1 MKKYVLLLI
10 LPILF
15 VMASC
20 EDFIEIDQPDVV
32 EQDQNFEDLQTVRSS
47 IMGIYS
53 VFAGTVES
61 QFLAGEVRADLVNAT
76 PGANY
81 FIREFNTSSFSPSNP
96 YISPKPYYK
105 IIVNAN
111 EILGQIDKTLSS
123 GAIDT
128 SEYYGLRGELLSMR
142 AWANLEMLKMYGK
155 CKYITS
161 PMDEMGTP
169 TGGYLEKDSV
179 LSLILT
185 DLEEADALY
194 VGVNKAEWERV
205 RISRFYINVL
215 LGEAYLEKGMFRK
228 AADKFFEVIRKGD
241 DRFGPAGT
249 DVAYYHKFKLT
260 SKFANDNWKKIFY
273 KNWIGVGAYEEYLF
287 YIGFSSQYDQ
297 TNKLQ
302 DWTASSHGSYQ
313 VKPSDWITGQLND
326 LDDPYRGMGVS
337 IKKDWDHNLI
347 INKYN
352 ISRADF
358 DKSLQFYGNNPD
370 GLEAIYDEVIANLRA
385 KYNAYNKRKSIFD
398 IPSII
403 IREDLKNVKKI
414 KKTDIWSSKKNWH
427 LPQDGK
433 KNIIKYERKL
443 PAVPATYILFA
454 EYLVYPDD
462 STVGLQMLVYIFY
475 KDGSHNTFIDNSFVK
490 DGKWHKHKI
499 TAETNPKKLPERIV
513 CKLANHKKG
522 TKIKHLKIRD
532 VSLLRVINPKQKK
545 LPPSVK

>member
-1 MKKYVLLLI
+1 MKKYILLLI

-20 EDFIEIDQPDVV
+20 EDFIDVDQPDVV

-47 IMGIYS
+47 LMGIYS
-53 VFAGTVES
+53 VFAGTVEN

-111 EILGQIDKTLSS
+111 EILGQIDKTLLS

-179 LSLILT
+179 LSLILN
-185 DLEEADALY
+185 DLEEADTLY

-205 RISRFYINVL
+205 RISRYYINVL

-273 KNWIGVGAYEEYLF
+273 KNWLGVGAYEEYLF

-313 VKPSDWITGQLND
+313 VKPSNWITGQLND

-337 IKKDWDHNLI
+337 IKKDWDHNII

-352 ISRADF
+352 ISRAAGIGDA
-358 DKSLQFYGNNPD
+358 
-370 GLEAIYDEVIANLRA
+370 GLIVNRAAKVHLMLAECYNRLGETDSALMIINKGIDLGSGYSTLGVRGRVALPAITPADTIVDENLT
-385 KYNAYNKRKSIFD
+385 NWV
-398 IPSII
+398 
-403 IREDLKNVKKI
+403 EDLILDEGARELAFEGYRWYDLVRI
-414 KKTDIWSSKKNWH
+414 
-427 LPQDGK
+427 
-433 KNIIKYERKL
+433 
-443 PAVPATYILFA
+443 ATRRN
-454 EYLVYPDD
+454 D
-462 STVGLQMLVYIFY
+462 
-475 KDGSHNTFIDNSFVK
+475 
-490 DGKWHKHKI
+490 
-499 TAETNPKKLPERIV
+499 
-513 CKLANHKKG
+513 
-522 TKIKHLKIRD
+522 
-532 VSLLRVINPKQKK
+532 
-545 LPPSVK
+545 PSVLADRVAEKFPLDKQDEMREKFMNPENWYIPLFE